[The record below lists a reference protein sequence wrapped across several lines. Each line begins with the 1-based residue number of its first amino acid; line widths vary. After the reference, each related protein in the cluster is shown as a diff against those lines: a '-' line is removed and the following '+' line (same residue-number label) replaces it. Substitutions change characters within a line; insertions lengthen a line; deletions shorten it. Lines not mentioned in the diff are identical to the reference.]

1 MDGNEIAFFFLLVER
16 SYYTSLWG
24 NIGVTGQ
31 AKNRHGR
38 NWQTNKP
45 FAGTQCTSLMSL
57 WFSKGNCFK
66 EGFLRLL
73 HDVWA
78 VEAAQMESDGLE
90 YGGVFAQWKA
100 SLIWYVY
107 ACLCMGNQVITHD

>member
-1 MDGNEIAFFFLLVER
+1 M
-16 SYYTSLWG
+16 
-24 NIGVTGQ
+24 
-31 AKNRHGR
+31 
-38 NWQTNKP
+38 
-45 FAGTQCTSLMSL
+45 
-57 WFSKGNCFK
+57 
-66 EGFLRLL
+66 L

-107 ACLCMGNQVITHD
+107 ACLCMGNQVITHDWISIAVPRASCQRARDTSCFTS